1 MPRELSTDKEMT
13 NKQLRDAIV
22 YICYINRINRTWM
35 EGKKKLVPSDA
46 KKDELEKR
54 LRILLARYEDII

>member
-1 MPRELSTDKEMT
+1 MDG
-13 NKQLRDAIV
+13 
-22 YICYINRINRTWM
+22 
-35 EGKKKLVPSDA
+35 GKKKLVPSDA